1 MKTKYTFFVPTPLG
15 LEGALAGE
23 LGGLIEGT
31 VTPAKAGVSFEG
43 TLEAGYRVSLWSRVA
58 SRVLLE
64 IGRFPSPTPESLYA
78 GIQGI
83 DWRDHMRF
91 DQTLSVS
98 FSSARSEI
106 KHTNFGALKTK
117 DAIVD
122 QFREK
127 LGKRPSVDR
136 EDPDL
141 SVAVHVQD
149 DEAVVS
155 VDLAGALHRR
165 SWRGRSGPA
174 PLKENLAAGI
184 LLLAGWPEVMARK
197 GGLVDPMAGA
207 GTLVVEAAFMATNT
221 APGLLRGGLIAGGWR
236 GHDRALA
243 KRLMKEARELDR
255 RDEDLGIEIVGFDA
269 DPAAVD
275 RARRNA
281 HDAGLGQRAHFER
294 RELALVDPVG
304 EEPGIVVVN
313 PPYGERLG
321 ERRRMG
327 PLHQRLGMTLKQRFG
342 NWTGYLFTGNL
353 EAAKEVGLRA
363 SARHV
368 LYNGALEC
376 RLLEYRIL
384 PPKEEQEAPGGEAE
398 MFGNRLRKNLR
409 KLKNWVKKE
418 GVTCYRV
425 YDADLPEYAFSV
437 ERFGPRVHV
446 QENERPDSVAP
457 LKAESRLHDALV
469 VLSDVMNVPLN
480 QIYVKQ
486 RGRKRGKSQYEKMGE
501 TGSVNI
507 VEEGGLRFQVNL
519 VDYFDTGLFLD
530 HRPMRRLIGDLA
542 AKRDFLNLFAY
553 TGAASVYAAAGGA
566 SSTTTLDLSNTY
578 VEWSRANMALNG
590 FTQRHHLFE
599 QADVL
604 QWMARARGRFGL
616 VYVDPPTFSNS
627 KSMRQDFDVQRDHV
641 KLLRDV
647 ARLLTDDGIILF
659 SNNFRRFKIDESLMQ
674 NFEVQN
680 ITRQT
685 IPPDFSRSPRIH
697 HAFKLQ
703 AKRK

>member
-1 MKTKYTFFVPTPLG
+1 MEKKYTFFAPTPLG

-23 LGGLIEGT
+23 LEGLAGEA
-31 VTPAKAGVSFEG
+31 VTRAKAGVSFVG
-43 TLEAGYRVSLWSRVA
+43 TLEAGYRVCLWSRVA

-64 IGRFPSPTPESLYA
+64 IIRFPAPTPEALYE
-78 GIQGI
+78 GIQEV
-83 DWRDHMRF
+83 DWRNHMRF

-127 LGKRPSVDR
+127 LGQRPSVSRD
-136 EDPDL
+136 DPDL
-141 SVAVHVQD
+141 SVVVHIQD
-149 DEAVVS
+149 NEAVVS

-165 SWRGRSGPA
+165 TWRGRSGPA

-184 LLLAGWPEVMARK
+184 LMLAGWPDVLARK

-207 GTLVVEAAFMATNT
+207 GTLVIEAAFMATNT
-221 APGLLRGGLIAGGWR
+221 APGLLRGGVITGSWR
-236 GHDRALA
+236 GHDRALV
-243 KRLMKEARELDR
+243 KRLLKEARELDR
-255 RDEDLGIEIVGFDA
+255 RGEELGIEIIGFDA

-281 HDAGLGQRAHFER
+281 HEAGLGQCAHFER

-304 EEPGIVVVN
+304 DEPGILVVN

-321 ERRRMG
+321 ERRNMG

-342 NWTGYLFTGNL
+342 NWTGYVFTGNL

-368 LYNGALEC
+368 LFNGALEC
-376 RLLEYRIL
+376 RLLEYQIL
-384 PPKEEQEAPGGEAE
+384 PPKEDQVAPGGEAE

-409 KLKNWVKKE
+409 KLRSWIKKE
-418 GVTCYRV
+418 GVTCYRA
-425 YDADLPEYAFSV
+425 YSADLPEYAFSV
-437 ERFGPRVHV
+437 ERFGPRAHI

-457 LKAESRLHDALV
+457 LKAESRLHDAMV
-469 VLSDVMNVPLN
+469 VLSEVMDIPRN

-530 HRPMRRLIGDLA
+530 HRPMRQLIRELA
-542 AKRDFLNLFAY
+542 PGRDFLNLFAY
-553 TGAASVYAAAGGA
+553 TGAASVFAAAGGA
-566 SSTTTLDLSNTY
+566 KSTTTLDLSNTY
-578 VEWSRANMALNG
+578 VEWSKANMALNG
-590 FTQRHHLFE
+590 FTQRDHVFE
-599 QADVL
+599 QTDVL
-604 QWMARARGRFGL
+604 QWMKRARGRFGL
-616 VYVDPPTFSNS
+616 IYVDPPTFSNS
-627 KSMRQDFDVQRDHV
+627 KSMQQDFDVQRDHV
-641 KLLRDV
+641 QLLRDV
-647 ARLLTDDGIILF
+647 SRLLTADGIILF
-659 SNNFRRFKIDESLMQ
+659 SNNFRRFKLDARMEEE
-674 NFEVQN
+674 FVVAN
-680 ITRQT
+680 ISKQT
-685 IPPDFSRSPRIH
+685 IPPDFARIPRIH
-697 HAFKLQ
+697 HAFKLL
-703 AKRK
+703 RKI

>member
-1 MKTKYTFFVPTPLG
+1 METKYTFFAPTPLG
-15 LEGALAGE
+15 LEGALVGE
-23 LGGLIEGT
+23 LAGLLGSE
-31 VTPAKAGVSFEG
+31 VTLARAGASFAG
-43 TLEAGYRVSLWSRVA
+43 PLEAGYRVALWSRVA

-64 IGRFPSPTPESLYA
+64 IGRFPAPTPELLYE
-78 GIQGI
+78 GVQGI
-83 DWRDHMRF
+83 DWCDHMRF

-122 QFREK
+122 QFRER
-127 LGKRPSVDR
+127 LGHRPSVAR

-141 SVAVHVQD
+141 AVVVHIHD
-149 DEAVVS
+149 NEAVVS
-155 VDLAGALHRR
+155 IDLAGALHRR

-184 LLLAGWPEVMARK
+184 LLLAGWPEVLARK
-197 GGLVDPMAGA
+197 GGFIDPMAGA
-207 GTLVVEAAFMATNT
+207 GTLVVEAALMAANT
-221 APGLLRGGLIAGGWR
+221 APGLLRGGCFVGNWR
-236 GHDRALA
+236 GHDRKLA
-243 KRLMKEARELDR
+243 ARLLKEARVGDR
-255 RDEDLGIEIVGFDA
+255 RGEELGLEIIGFDA

-275 RARRNA
+275 RARHNA
-281 HDAGLGQRAHFER
+281 HDAGLGQRVHFER

-304 EEPGIVVVN
+304 DIPGIVVVN

-327 PLHQRLGMTLKQRFG
+327 PLHQRLGMTLKQRFA
-342 NWTGYLFTGNL
+342 NWTGYVFTGNM
-353 EAAKEVGLRA
+353 EAAKEIGLHA

-376 RLLEYRIL
+376 RLLEYHIL
-384 PPKEEQEAPGGEAE
+384 PPKEEAPNLGGEAE
-398 MFGNRLRKNLR
+398 MFGNRVRKNLR
-409 KLKNWVKKE
+409 KLKSWLKKE

-425 YDADLPEYAFSV
+425 YNADLPEYAFSV
-437 ERFGPRVHV
+437 ERFGPRAHV

-457 LKAESRLHDALV
+457 LKAESRLHDAMV
-469 VLSDVMNVPLN
+469 VLSEVLDIPRN
-480 QIYVKQ
+480 QIFVKQ
-486 RGRKRGKSQYEKMGE
+486 RGRKRGTSQYEKVGE

-530 HRPMRRLIGDLA
+530 HRPVRQLIRELSAGC
-542 AKRDFLNLFAY
+542 DFLNLFAY

-566 SSTTTLDLSNTY
+566 RSTTTVDLSNTY
-578 VEWSRANMALNG
+578 LEWARANMALNG
-590 FTQRHHLFE
+590 FGQGHHHFE
-599 QADVL
+599 QTDVL
-604 QWMARARGRFGL
+604 QWVERARGRFGL
-616 VYVDPPTFSNS
+616 IYVDPPTFSNS

-647 ARLLTDDGIILF
+647 ARLLVPDGIIIF
-659 SNNFRRFKIDESLMQ
+659 SNNFKRFKLDASLEEE
-674 NFEVQN
+674 FVAVD
-680 ITRQT
+680 ITKQT
-685 IPPDFSRSPRIH
+685 IPPDFSRTPRVH
-697 HAFKLQ
+697 HAFRLSL
-703 AKRK
+703 RT